1 MQVIENWVDVTGRL
15 VAARPHPQLN
25 GYVSATLEVS
35 DVRSVPGF
43 ANLFESSK
51 GQTIDVNVPVAVIPK
66 IDSPEGGTVSWRIRK
81 AGPAS
86 NFAHPDLG
94 AS

>member
-1 MQVIENWVDVTGRL
+1 MQVIENWADVTGRL
-15 VAARPHPQLN
+15 IAAHPHPQLK
-25 GYVSATLEVS
+25 GYLSATL
-35 DVRSVPGF
+35 DVADIKSVPGF

-51 GQTIDVNVPVAVIPK
+51 GQTIDVNVPVAGVPQIASLTGSK
-66 IDSPEGGTVSWRIRK
+66 VSWRIRK
-81 AGPAS
+81 AGPSS